1 MGVPERDHEKKLK
14 ILVVDD
20 EPNILDVARSY
31 LESEGYDVV
40 TADSGASL
48 MSAIEE
54 DEPNIVLLDIR
65 MPDIDGLQCLRQI
78 KSISPDT
85 EVIMMSGFATRQMAQ
100 KALELGAFDYL
111 GKPLSFSHLIQVIE
125 QIRITKFL
133 EPM

>member
-1 MGVPERDHEKKLK
+1 MAGPESDHDRRLK

-20 EPNILDVARSY
+20 EPGIIEVARLY

-40 TADSGASL
+40 TADSGVSL
-48 MSAIEE
+48 LSVIGEA
-54 DEPNIVLLDIR
+54 EPNIVLLDIR

-78 KSISPDT
+78 RSEYPDT

-125 QIRITKFL
+125 QIRITKFM
-133 EPM
+133 EST